1 MNQTQKAL
9 YALIRI
15 ALIEEIPVVF
25 PESVDWIE
33 LLEYAK
39 IQGVAA
45 IVMDGLQTLMNKI
58 GFSPVGLDVKTK
70 LQLYA
75 LAMSIEKCHIKQL
88 ESGKE
93 VASIWR
99 KSGIRTLVLK
109 GFAFSQYYPKPLR
122 RLASDMDCYLCGGY
136 EEGNRDMEH
145 LGIKV
150 NREDYRHA
158 TFQYKDVFVEN
169 HKICTTVRGKRQ
181 RKRFE
186 VYLRSLLEKEPTV
199 CIDDSYLEM
208 PCNRFNA
215 LYFLQ
220 HCHRHFLRE
229 GITLRYV
236 CDWAMILKN
245 ADCFDTDFWTTCKK
259 NDLLPFAETMTRLA
273 FIVCGV
279 KASWIDSDETL
290 QIQDNMLL
298 DDCYRIAD
306 NAIKYGNSLKAH
318 IQMVKNM
325 LGMRWKYKYFSER
338 AMGKELIMLVIGNW
352 FEKEPKVKCDF

>member
-1 MNQTQKAL
+1 MNQTLKAL

-15 ALIEEIPVVF
+15 ALKEERPVEF

-39 IQGVAA
+39 TQGVAA
-45 IVMDGLQTLMNKI
+45 IAMDGLQTLINKI
-58 GFSPVGLDVKTK
+58 GFSPVGLDVKAK

-75 LAMSIEKCHIKQL
+75 LAMSIERRHIKQI

-93 VASIWR
+93 VASILH
-99 KSGIRTLVLK
+99 KAGIRTLVLK
-109 GFAFSQYYPKPLR
+109 GFAFAQYYPKPMQ

-136 EEGNRDMEH
+136 EVGNREMEC

-181 RKRFE
+181 RKCFE
-186 VYLRSLLEKEPTV
+186 AYLRSLLENEPTV
-199 CIDDSYLEM
+199 DIDGSYLEM
-208 PCNRFNA
+208 PCDRFNT

-229 GITLRYV
+229 GITLRYI

-245 ADCFDTDFWTTCKK
+245 ADCFDSEFWNECEK
-259 NDLLPFAETMTRLA
+259 NDLRPFAESMTRLA
-273 FIVCGV
+273 YVICGV
-279 KASWIDSDETL
+279 KASWMNDDVML
-290 QIQDNMLL
+290 QIQDKMLL
-298 DDCYRIAD
+298 DDCYRIVY
-306 NAIKYGNSLKAH
+306 NAIKYGNRLKAH

-325 LGMRWKYKYFSER
+325 LEMRWKYKYFSQRSMEV
-338 AMGKELIMLVIGNW
+338 ELISSVWSNLV
-352 FEKEPKVKCDF
+352 EKEPKI

>member
-1 MNQTQKAL
+1 MNQTLKAL

-15 ALIEEIPVVF
+15 ALKEERPVEF

-39 IQGVAA
+39 TQGVAA
-45 IVMDGLQTLMNKI
+45 IAMDGLQTLINKI
-58 GFSPVGLDVKTK
+58 GFSPVGLDVKAK

-75 LAMSIEKCHIKQL
+75 LAMSIERRHIKQI

-93 VASIWR
+93 VASIWH
-99 KSGIRTLVLK
+99 KAGIRTLVLK
-109 GFAFSQYYPKPLR
+109 GFAFAQYYPKPMQ

-136 EEGNRDMEH
+136 EVGNREMEC

-181 RKRFE
+181 RKCFE
-186 VYLRSLLEKEPTV
+186 AYLRSLLENEPTV
-199 CIDDSYLEM
+199 DIDGSYLEM
-208 PCNRFNA
+208 PCDRFNT

-229 GITLRYV
+229 GITLRYI

-245 ADCFDTDFWTTCKK
+245 ADCFDSEFWNECEK
-259 NDLLPFAETMTRLA
+259 NDLRPFAESMTRLA
-273 FIVCGV
+273 YVICGV
-279 KASWIDSDETL
+279 KASWMNDDVML
-290 QIQDNMLL
+290 QIQDKMLL
-298 DDCYRIAD
+298 DDCYRIVY
-306 NAIKYGNSLKAH
+306 NAIKYGNRLKAH

-325 LGMRWKYKYFSER
+325 LEMRWKYKYFSQRSMEV
-338 AMGKELIMLVIGNW
+338 ELISSVWSNLV
-352 FEKEPKVKCDF
+352 EKEPKI

>member
-15 ALIEEIPVVF
+15 ALIEERPVAF
-25 PESVDWIE
+25 PESVDWN
-33 LLEYAK
+33 LLYDCAK
-39 IQGVAA
+39 MQGVAA
-45 IVMDGLQTLMNKI
+45 IVMDGLQTMMNKI
-58 GFSPVGLDVKTK
+58 GFSPVGLDVKAK

-75 LAMSIEKCHIKQL
+75 LAMSIEKRHIKQI

-93 VASIWR
+93 VASIWH
-99 KSGIRTLVLK
+99 KAGIRTLVLK
-109 GFAFSQYYPKPLR
+109 GFAFAQYYPKPMQ

-136 EEGNRDMEH
+136 EVGNREMEC

-186 VYLRSLLEKEPTV
+186 AYLRSLLEKGPTV

-208 PCNRFNA
+208 PCDRFNA

-220 HCHRHFLRE
+220 HSHRHFLRE
-229 GITLRYV
+229 GITLRYI

-245 ADCFDTDFWTTCKK
+245 ADCFDDDFWNVCKV
-259 NDLLPFAETMTRLA
+259 NDLHIFAESMTRLA
-273 FIVCGV
+273 YVVCGV
-279 KASWIDSDETL
+279 KASWINDEVEL
-290 QIQDNMLL
+290 QSHDWRLL
-298 DDCYRIAD
+298 DDCYRIAE
-306 NAIKYGNSLKAH
+306 NAIKYGNNFKAH

-325 LGMRWKYKYFSER
+325 LAMRWKYKCFSQQSMEV
-338 AMGKELIMLVIGNW
+338 ELISSVWSNW
-352 FEKEPKVKCDF
+352 MEKEPKI

>member
-15 ALIEEIPVVF
+15 ALIEERPVEF

-39 IQGVAA
+39 TQGVAA
-45 IVMDGLQTLMNKI
+45 IAMDGLQTLINKI
-58 GFSPVGLDVKTK
+58 GFSPVGLDVKAK
-70 LQLYA
+70 LQLYT
-75 LAMSIEKCHIKQL
+75 LAMSIEKRHIKQI

-109 GFAFSQYYPKPLR
+109 GFAFAQYYPKPIQ
-122 RLASDMDCYLCGGY
+122 RLASDMDCYLCGEY
-136 EEGNRDMEH
+136 EKGNSEMECI
-145 LGIKV
+145 GIKV

-186 VYLRSLLEKEPTV
+186 VYLRSLLENEPTV

-208 PCNRFNA
+208 PCDRFNA

-229 GITLRYV
+229 GITLRYI

-245 ADCFDTDFWTTCKK
+245 ADCFDSEFWNECEK
-259 NDLLPFAETMTRLA
+259 NDLRPFAESMTRLTYV
-273 FIVCGV
+273 ICGV
-279 KASWIDSDETL
+279 KASWMNGDVML
-290 QIQDNMLL
+290 QIQDKMLL
-298 DDCYRIAD
+298 DDCYRIVD

-325 LGMRWKYKYFSER
+325 LVMRWKYKYFSQRSMEV
-338 AMGKELIMLVIGNW
+338 ELISSVWSIW
-352 FEKEPKVKCDF
+352 VEKEPKIN

>member
-15 ALIEEIPVVF
+15 ALKEERPVEF

-39 IQGVAA
+39 TQGVAA
-45 IVMDGLQTLMNKI
+45 IAMDGLQTLINKI
-58 GFSPVGLDVKTK
+58 GFSPVGLDVKAK

-75 LAMSIEKCHIKQL
+75 LAMSIERRHIKQL
-88 ESGKE
+88 ESSKE

-109 GFAFSQYYPKPLR
+109 GFAFAQYYPKPIQ

-136 EEGNRDMEH
+136 EKGNGEMECI
-145 LGIKV
+145 GIKV

-169 HKICTTVRGKRQ
+169 HKICTTVRGKKQ
-181 RKRFE
+181 RKCFE
-186 VYLRSLLEKEPTV
+186 AYLRSLLEKGPTV
-199 CIDDSYLEM
+199 YIDDSYLEM
-208 PCNRFNA
+208 PCDRFNA

-220 HCHRHFLRE
+220 HSHRHFLRE
-229 GITLRYV
+229 GITLRYI

-245 ADCFDTDFWTTCKK
+245 ADCFDSEFWNECEK
-259 NDLLPFAETMTRLA
+259 NDLRPFAESMTRLA
-273 FIVCGV
+273 YVICGV
-279 KASWIDSDETL
+279 KASWMNDDVML
-290 QIQDNMLL
+290 QIQDKMLL
-298 DDCYRIAD
+298 DDCYRIVY

-325 LGMRWKYKYFSER
+325 LDMRWKYKYFSQRSMEV
-338 AMGKELIMLVIGNW
+338 ELISSVWSNW
-352 FEKEPKVKCDF
+352 VEKEPKI

>member
-15 ALIEEIPVVF
+15 ALKEERPVEF

-39 IQGVAA
+39 TQGVAA
-45 IVMDGLQTLMNKI
+45 IAMDGLQTLINKI
-58 GFSPVGLDVKTK
+58 GFSPVGLDVKAK

-75 LAMSIEKCHIKQL
+75 LAMSIERRHIKQI

-93 VASIWR
+93 VASIWH
-99 KSGIRTLVLK
+99 KAGIRTLVLK
-109 GFAFSQYYPKPLR
+109 GFAFAQYYPKPMQ

-136 EEGNRDMEH
+136 EVGNREMEC

-181 RKRFE
+181 RKCFE
-186 VYLRSLLEKEPTV
+186 AYLRSLLENEPTV
-199 CIDDSYLEM
+199 DIDGSYLEM
-208 PCNRFNA
+208 PCDRFNT

-229 GITLRYV
+229 GITLRYI

-245 ADCFDTDFWTTCKK
+245 ADCFDSEFWNECEK
-259 NDLLPFAETMTRLA
+259 NDLRPFAESMTRLA
-273 FIVCGV
+273 YVICGV
-279 KASWIDSDETL
+279 KASWMNDDVML
-290 QIQDNMLL
+290 QIQDKMLL
-298 DDCYRIAD
+298 DDCYRIVY
-306 NAIKYGNSLKAH
+306 NAIKYGNRLKAH

-325 LGMRWKYKYFSER
+325 LEMRWKYKYFSQRSMEV
-338 AMGKELIMLVIGNW
+338 ELISSVWSNLV
-352 FEKEPKVKCDF
+352 EKEPKI

>member
-15 ALIEEIPVVF
+15 ALIEERPMEF

-39 IQGVAA
+39 TQGVAA
-45 IVMDGLQTLMNKI
+45 IAMDGLQTLINKI
-58 GFSPVGLDVKTK
+58 GFSPVGLDVKAK

-75 LAMSIEKCHIKQL
+75 LAMSIERRHIKQL
-88 ESGKE
+88 ESSKE

-109 GFAFSQYYPKPLR
+109 GFAFAQYYPKPMQ

-136 EEGNRDMEH
+136 EKGNSEMECI
-145 LGIKV
+145 GIKV

-181 RKRFE
+181 RKCFE
-186 VYLRSLLEKEPTV
+186 AYLRSLLEKGPTV

-208 PCNRFNA
+208 PCDRFNA

-220 HCHRHFLRE
+220 HSHRHFLRE
-229 GITLRYV
+229 GITLRYI

-245 ADCFDTDFWTTCKK
+245 ADCFDSEFWNECEK
-259 NDLLPFAETMTRLA
+259 NDLRPFAESMTRLA
-273 FIVCGV
+273 YVICGV
-279 KASWIDSDETL
+279 KASCMNGDVML
-290 QIQDNMLL
+290 QIQDKMLL
-298 DDCYRIAD
+298 DDCYGIAD

-318 IQMVKNM
+318 MQIVKNM
-325 LGMRWKYKYFSER
+325 LDMRWKYKHFSQRSMEV
-338 AMGKELIMLVIGNW
+338 ELISSVWSNW
-352 FEKEPKVKCDF
+352 VEKEPKI

>member
-1 MNQTQKAL
+1 MNQTLKAL

-15 ALIEEIPVVF
+15 ALKEERPVEF

-39 IQGVAA
+39 TQGVAA
-45 IVMDGLQTLMNKI
+45 IVMDGLQTLINKI
-58 GFSPVGLDVKTK
+58 GFSPVGLDVKAK

-75 LAMSIEKCHIKQL
+75 LAMSIERRHIKQI

-93 VASIWR
+93 VASIWH
-99 KSGIRTLVLK
+99 KAGIRTLVLK
-109 GFAFSQYYPKPLR
+109 GFAFAQYYPKPMQ

-136 EEGNRDMEH
+136 EVGNREMEC

-181 RKRFE
+181 RKCFE
-186 VYLRSLLEKEPTV
+186 AYLRSLLENEPTV
-199 CIDDSYLEM
+199 DIDGSYLEM
-208 PCNRFNA
+208 PCDRFNT

-229 GITLRYV
+229 GITLRYI

-245 ADCFDTDFWTTCKK
+245 ADCFDSEFWNECEK
-259 NDLLPFAETMTRLA
+259 NDLRPFAESMTRLA
-273 FIVCGV
+273 YVICGV
-279 KASWIDSDETL
+279 KASWMNDDVML
-290 QIQDNMLL
+290 QIQDKMLL
-298 DDCYRIAD
+298 DDCYRIVY
-306 NAIKYGNSLKAH
+306 NAIKYGNRLKAH

-325 LGMRWKYKYFSER
+325 LEMRWKYKYFSQRSMEV
-338 AMGKELIMLVIGNW
+338 ELISSVWSNLV
-352 FEKEPKVKCDF
+352 EKEPKI

>member
-1 MNQTQKAL
+1 MNQTLKAL

-15 ALIEEIPVVF
+15 ALKVERPVEF

-39 IQGVAA
+39 TQGVAA
-45 IVMDGLQTLMNKI
+45 IAMDGLQTLINKI
-58 GFSPVGLDVKTK
+58 GFSPVGLDVKAK

-75 LAMSIEKCHIKQL
+75 LAMSIERRHIKQI

-93 VASIWR
+93 VASILH
-99 KSGIRTLVLK
+99 KAGIRTLVLK
-109 GFAFSQYYPKPLR
+109 GFAFAQYYPKPMQ

-136 EEGNRDMEH
+136 EVGNREMEC

-181 RKRFE
+181 RKCFE
-186 VYLRSLLEKEPTV
+186 AYLRSLLENEPTV
-199 CIDDSYLEM
+199 DIDGSYLEM
-208 PCNRFNA
+208 PCDRFNT

-229 GITLRYV
+229 GITLRYI

-245 ADCFDTDFWTTCKK
+245 ADCFDSEFWNECEK
-259 NDLLPFAETMTRLA
+259 NDLRPFAESMTRLA
-273 FIVCGV
+273 YVICGV
-279 KASWIDSDETL
+279 KASWMNDDVML
-290 QIQDNMLL
+290 QIQDKMLL
-298 DDCYRIAD
+298 DDCYRIVY
-306 NAIKYGNSLKAH
+306 NAIKYGNRLKAH

-325 LGMRWKYKYFSER
+325 LEMRWKYKYFSQRSMEV
-338 AMGKELIMLVIGNW
+338 ELISSVWSNLV
-352 FEKEPKVKCDF
+352 EKEPKI

>member
-15 ALIEEIPVVF
+15 ALIEERPVAL

-39 IQGVAA
+39 TQGVAA
-45 IVMDGLQTLMNKI
+45 IVMDGLQTLINKI
-58 GFSPVGLDVKTK
+58 GFSPVGLDIKAK

-75 LAMSIEKCHIKQL
+75 LAMSIEKRHIKQL

-109 GFAFSQYYPKPLR
+109 GFAFAQYYPNPLQ

-136 EEGNRDMEH
+136 EEGNREMEH

-181 RKRFE
+181 RKCFE
-186 VYLRSLLEKEPTV
+186 LYLRSLLENEKTKR
-199 CIDDSYLEM
+199 IDESYLEI
-208 PCNRFNA
+208 PCDRFNA

-220 HCHRHFLRE
+220 HSRRHFLRE
-229 GITLRYV
+229 GITLRYI

-245 ADCFDTDFWTTCKK
+245 ADCFDDDFWNVCKV
-259 NDLLPFAETMTRLA
+259 NDLHTFAESMTRLA
-273 FIVCGV
+273 YVVCGV
-279 KASWIDSDETL
+279 KASWINDEVEL
-290 QIQDNMLL
+290 QSHDWRLL

-306 NAIKYGNSLKAH
+306 NAIKYGNNFKAH
-318 IQMVKNM
+318 VQMVKNM
-325 LGMRWKYKYFSER
+325 LAMRWKYKCFSQRSMEV
-338 AMGKELIMLVIGNW
+338 ELISSVWSNW
-352 FEKEPKVKCDF
+352 FEKEPKI

>member
-15 ALIEEIPVVF
+15 ALIEERPVEF

-39 IQGVAA
+39 TQGVAA
-45 IVMDGLQTLMNKI
+45 IAMDGLQTLINKI
-58 GFSPVGLDVKTK
+58 GFSPVGLDVKAK

-75 LAMSIEKCHIKQL
+75 LAMSIERRHIKQL
-88 ESGKE
+88 ESSKE

-99 KSGIRTLVLK
+99 KSRIRTLVLK
-109 GFAFSQYYPKPLR
+109 GFAFAQYYPKPMQ

-136 EEGNRDMEH
+136 ENGNREMERI
-145 LGIKV
+145 GIKV
-150 NREDYRHA
+150 SREDYRHA

-181 RKRFE
+181 RKCFE
-186 VYLRSLLEKEPTV
+186 AYLRSLLEKGPTI

-208 PCNRFNA
+208 PCDRFNA

-220 HCHRHFLRE
+220 HSHRHFLRE
-229 GITLRYV
+229 GITLRYI
-236 CDWAMILKN
+236 CDWAMILKS
-245 ADCFDTDFWTTCKK
+245 ADCFDSEFWYECEK
-259 NDLLPFAETMTRLA
+259 NDLKPFAESMTRLA
-273 FIVCGV
+273 YVICGV
-279 KASWIDSDETL
+279 KASWMNGDVML
-290 QIQDNMLL
+290 QIQDKMLL

-306 NAIKYGNSLKAH
+306 NAIKYGNNFKAH

-325 LGMRWKYKYFSER
+325 LAMRWKYKCFSQRSMEV
-338 AMGKELIMLVIGNW
+338 ELISSVWSNW
-352 FEKEPKVKCDF
+352 LEKEPKI

>member
-15 ALIEEIPVVF
+15 ALKEERPVEF

-39 IQGVAA
+39 TQGVAA
-45 IVMDGLQTLMNKI
+45 IAMDGLQTLINKI
-58 GFSPVGLDVKTK
+58 GFSPVGLDVKAK

-75 LAMSIEKCHIKQL
+75 LAMSIERRHIKQI

-109 GFAFSQYYPKPLR
+109 GFAFAQYYPKPIQ

-136 EEGNRDMEH
+136 EVGNREMEC

-181 RKRFE
+181 RKCFE
-186 VYLRSLLEKEPTV
+186 AYLRSLLENEPTV
-199 CIDDSYLEM
+199 DIDGSYLEM
-208 PCNRFNA
+208 PCDRFNT

-229 GITLRYV
+229 GITLRYI

-245 ADCFDTDFWTTCKK
+245 ADCFDSEFWNECEK
-259 NDLLPFAETMTRLA
+259 NDLRPFAESMTRLA
-273 FIVCGV
+273 YVICGV
-279 KASWIDSDETL
+279 KASWMNDDVML
-290 QIQDNMLL
+290 QIQDKMLL
-298 DDCYRIAD
+298 DDCYRIVY
-306 NAIKYGNSLKAH
+306 NAIKYGNRLKAH

-325 LGMRWKYKYFSER
+325 LEMRWKYKYFSQRSMEV
-338 AMGKELIMLVIGNW
+338 ELISSVWSNLV
-352 FEKEPKVKCDF
+352 EKEPKI